1 MSINI
6 NNSKIEEVNIN
17 INNDE
22 IKEID
27 IDEIQGILSIYK
39 EYKMFETLL
48 SNDDRELTLIVKSD
62 LSDFRVS
69 TIRILDFSDISE
81 ELINDILKYIKK
93 YKSNLAKK
101 IQNILDNNNEDSK

>member
-22 IKEID
+22 IKETD
-27 IDEIQGILSIYK
+27 KIQDILSIFHNY
-39 EYKMFETLL
+39 EMFETLL
-48 SNDDRELTLIVKSD
+48 SNDNKKLTLVVR
-62 LSDFRVS
+62 SDFRLS
-69 TIRILDFSDISE
+69 TIQILDFSDISE

-93 YKSNLAKK
+93 YKYNLA
-101 IQNILDNNNEDSK
+101 E